1 VYVEWAVSGVVSAA
15 LGVFVTSLV
24 PFQSLG
30 ASSLNMRACPLYSGA
45 VKSSFFVRHLVHACV
60 AASSQGLN
68 LHAARQ
74 SIVLLKNAGDT
85 LPLSQGTVKSIA
97 VIGPNSQL
105 VPLANCELGFWVMLR
120 LCVH

>member
-45 VKSSFFVRHLVHACV
+45 VKSSFLSDILCMLALQPRHKA
-60 AASSQGLN
+60 
-68 LHAARQ
+68 
-74 SIVLLKNAGDT
+74 
-85 LPLSQGTVKSIA
+85 
-97 VIGPNSQL
+97 
-105 VPLANCELGFWVMLR
+105 
-120 LCVH
+120 